1 MLAFIMALSG
11 ALITALV
18 YLWRKFSSFSYS
30 THASDGSESGKIK
43 KRIQSKLELNKIQ
56 AI

>member
-18 YLWRKFSSFSYS
+18 YLWRKFSSFSHS

-43 KRIQSKLELNKIQ
+43 KRIQSKLEFNKIQ